1 MIVKRHVLVLAFAL
15 VCMAMLTTLFG
26 ASRSSASTTPGPSK
40 LALIKQNDLA
50 AIGKKYAPNF
60 NWIACGLS
68 TAGRNGTKTG
78 TCRKGQV
85 PIYAS
90 YWALKKAIRSGQVK
104 PGMTILFDQ
113 EIWKWTPAREQAHPE
128 YYIRAAAQ
136 LAHANGVF
144 IIESVYEP
152 TTAGEIAVEV
162 AAAPYAD
169 VISIQSQKSD
179 QHPGR
184 FTSYVSQSVAAIRA
198 VSPTVPIM
206 AGLATDAGGQP
217 ITAGEMTRE
226 YDQTYNMVSYFWL
239 NAAEWAPPRGTG
251 CAPRGCGRV
260 GDRFLADIGVGASRA
275 G

>member
-1 MIVKRHVLVLAFAL
+1 
-15 VCMAMLTTLFG
+15 
-26 ASRSSASTTPGPSK
+26 
-40 LALIKQNDLA
+40 
-50 AIGKKYAPNF
+50 
-60 NWIACGLS
+60 
-68 TAGRNGTKTG
+68 
-78 TCRKGQV
+78 
-85 PIYAS
+85 
-90 YWALKKAIRSGQVK
+90 
-104 PGMTILFDQ
+104 MTILFDQ

-169 VISIQSQKSD
+169 VISIQSQKAD

-217 ITAGEMTRE
+217 VTAAEMARE
-226 YDQTYNMVSYFWL
+226 YDPDLQHGQL
-239 NAAEWAPPRGTG
+239 LLAR
-251 CAPRGCGRV
+251 RCGVATPERQ
-260 GDRFLADIGVGASRA
+260 RMRASRLRSRRRPLPRRYRSQA
-275 G
+275 LTLRNGARSTPSQSSQLLAKRPHRTSTPSTL